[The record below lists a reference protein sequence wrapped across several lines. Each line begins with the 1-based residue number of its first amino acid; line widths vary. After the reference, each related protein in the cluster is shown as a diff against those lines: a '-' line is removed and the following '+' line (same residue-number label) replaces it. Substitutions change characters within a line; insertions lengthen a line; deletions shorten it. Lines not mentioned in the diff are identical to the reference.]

1 MTISIEQLVEEQL
14 RSGKYKSRD
23 EVLGEALRVLKAR
36 DSERERIRN
45 RIQDGLEAANRGE
58 LVDGD
63 IVVRDALARID
74 AYSQEG

>member
-1 MTISIEQLVEEQL
+1 MAISIEQLVEEQL

-36 DSERERIRN
+36 DAERERIRN
-45 RIQDGLEAANRGE
+45 RIQDGLEAADRGE

-63 IVVRDALARID
+63 TVVRDALARID
-74 AYSQEG
+74 AYGQEG